1 MHICLYFQGPRRI
14 LFEVSFCLSKDTLS
28 VFECSESI
36 YKRSCCK
43 DDDKVWYHLRIT
55 GINIKE
61 AFRKAFNATPYLEC
75 TVSSVSGDPYDV
87 GQDLL
92 PLTSR
97 WECCVYCH
105 FSLSISLEA
114 EPFSRHPSV

>member
-1 MHICLYFQGPRRI
+1 MAGPKGSRHDCHTSLATTPTHSCMCIVPQMLCGKKGDTWPYRLSPCLPVQGI
-14 LFEVSFCLSKDTLS
+14 D
-28 VFECSESI
+28 
-36 YKRSCCK
+36 
-43 DDDKVWYHLRIT
+43 
-55 GINIKE
+55 IKE

-105 FSLSISLEA
+105 FSLSIRLEA